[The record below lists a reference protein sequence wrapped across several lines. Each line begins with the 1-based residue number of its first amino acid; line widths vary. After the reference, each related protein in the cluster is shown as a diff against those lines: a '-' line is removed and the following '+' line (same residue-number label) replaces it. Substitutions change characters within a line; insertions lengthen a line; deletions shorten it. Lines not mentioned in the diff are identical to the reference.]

1 MNLEVFPES
10 TSFGLNKQLEWL
22 AEFGEALYQYRFV
35 IENKAQ
41 EVKMGKYTEKAG
53 REVEFPCPL
62 CAHTFPSTSMFS
74 LSWDLIIQEFSGG
87 GGI

>member
-53 REVEFPCPL
+53 
-62 CAHTFPSTSMFS
+62 
-74 LSWDLIIQEFSGG
+74 
-87 GGI
+87 